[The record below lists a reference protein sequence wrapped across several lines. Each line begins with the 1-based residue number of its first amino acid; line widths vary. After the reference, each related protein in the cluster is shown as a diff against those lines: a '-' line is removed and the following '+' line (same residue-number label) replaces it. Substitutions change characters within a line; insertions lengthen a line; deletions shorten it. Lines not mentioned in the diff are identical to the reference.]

1 MADVILHRPAFPGG
15 KMLRSQRKGLAFTST
30 STTNSYTLQCN
41 GQTNMVLVEM
51 PNFTNAITATLT
63 VSDENGVT
71 IMTKAAIA
79 ENANTM
85 LDATDDFDK
94 AMAGTYT
101 VLITLSGAA
110 GGTGGTVYTTFYLI

>member
-1 MADVILHRPAFPGG
+1 MADVKLSSSGG
-15 KMLRSQRKGLAFTST
+15 KMLRSQRKGLAFTAT
-30 STTNSYTLQCN
+30 SLTNSYTLQCN
-41 GQTNMVLVEM
+41 GQMNMALIEM

-63 VSDENGVT
+63 ISDENGVV
-71 IMTKAAIA
+71 IMNKASIA

-101 VLITLSGAA
+101 VLITLSGVA